1 MSSHD
6 EIDAVD
12 GAAGLLSTDPDAEAD
27 VQLRRSARS
36 RTLTTKGLAYQL
48 EVKTKRREYAF
59 KKAHDLSE
67 HMRSLLTDGT
77 HNRNELQC
85 MFSHWMS
92 LYEQFR
98 DINDDYVELI
108 DEELRKNDQDNWFT
122 KRQISWFLNRKSKPG

>member
-67 HMRSLLTDGT
+67 HMRSLLTVMSCNACFRIGCHCMNSLEILMT
-77 HNRNELQC
+77 TMLNLLMRNYGRMIKIIGLPKDKYLG
-85 MFSHWMS
+85 F
-92 LYEQFR
+92 
-98 DINDDYVELI
+98 
-108 DEELRKNDQDNWFT
+108 
-122 KRQISWFLNRKSKPG
+122 